1 MFKVIK
7 SLLKCI
13 GRRTVKILSDYLPEY
28 KTDGAACFDLAS
40 NETHTFNNNELYV
53 LGTGLSAEIPSGYCI
68 LVFARSSLGI
78 KKLIIPNSVGVI
90 DSDYRGEIK
99 VPLISLTEDSITIEK
114 GQRIAQAMLV
124 KLTRANLILADSLTS
139 TSRGAGGFGSTG
151 NDG

>member
-7 SLLKCI
+7 SLLKGI
-13 GRRTVKILSDYLPEY
+13 GRRTVKVLSDYLPEY

-99 VPLISLTEDSITIEK
+99 VPLISLNEDSITIEK

-151 NDG
+151 NNG

>member
-7 SLLKCI
+7 SLLKDI
-13 GRRTVKILSDYLPEY
+13 GRQTVKIVSDYLPEY

-99 VPLISLTEDSITIEK
+99 VPLISLNESSITIEK
-114 GQRIAQAMLV
+114 GQRIAQSMLV
-124 KLTRANLILADSLTS
+124 KLTMANLILADSLTS

-151 NDG
+151 NNG

>member
-1 MFKVIK
+1 MFKLIK
-7 SLLKCI
+7 CLLKGM
-13 GRRTVKILSDYLPEY
+13 GRRTVKIVSDYLPEY

-53 LGTGLSAEIPSGYCI
+53 LGTGLSVEIPSGYCI

-99 VPLISLTEDSITIEK
+99 VPLISLNDDSITIEK

-124 KLTRANLILADSLTS
+124 KLTMANLTLADSLTS

-151 NDG
+151 NNG

>member
-1 MFKVIK
+1 MFKLIK
-7 SLLKCI
+7 SLLEGM
-13 GRRTVKILSDYLPEY
+13 GRRTVKIVSDYLPEY

-40 NETHTFNNNELYV
+40 NETHTFNHNELYV

-99 VPLISLTEDSITIEK
+99 VPIISLNEDSITIEK

-124 KLTRANLILADSLTS
+124 KLTRANLIITDSLTS

-151 NDG
+151 NNG

>member
-1 MFKVIK
+1 M
-7 SLLKCI
+7 
-13 GRRTVKILSDYLPEY
+13 
-28 KTDGAACFDLAS
+28 
-40 NETHTFNNNELYV
+40 

-99 VPLISLTEDSITIEK
+99 VPLISLNEDSITIEK

-124 KLTRANLILADSLTS
+124 KLTRANLTLADSLTS

-151 NDG
+151 NNG

>member
-1 MFKVIK
+1 MFKTIK
-7 SLLKCI
+7 SLLKGI
-13 GRRTVKILSDYLPEY
+13 GRRTVKVLSDYLPEY

-99 VPLISLTEDSITIEK
+99 VPLISLNEDSITIEK

-124 KLTRANLILADSLTS
+124 KLTRANLTLADSLTS

-151 NDG
+151 NNG

>member
-1 MFKVIK
+1 MFKTIK
-7 SLLKCI
+7 SLLKGI
-13 GRRTVKILSDYLPEY
+13 GRRTVKVLSDYLPEY

-53 LGTGLSAEIPSGYCI
+53 LGTGLLAEIPSGYCI

-99 VPLISLTEDSITIEK
+99 VPLISLNEKSITIEK

-124 KLTRANLILADSLTS
+124 KLTRANLILAESLTS
-139 TSRGAGGFGSTG
+139 TSRGSGGFGSTG
-151 NDG
+151 NNG